1 MEVSKKEIGIVDSNA
16 KSLAQSCLTKG
27 PVQKSFCTIS
37 KSITK
42 YFKHKRAKEVA
53 KFWRSFA
60 WINFPEWNFLNLSQP
75 YCCVLGNRFS

>member
-53 KFWRSFA
+53 KF
-60 WINFPEWNFLNLSQP
+60 
-75 YCCVLGNRFS
+75 